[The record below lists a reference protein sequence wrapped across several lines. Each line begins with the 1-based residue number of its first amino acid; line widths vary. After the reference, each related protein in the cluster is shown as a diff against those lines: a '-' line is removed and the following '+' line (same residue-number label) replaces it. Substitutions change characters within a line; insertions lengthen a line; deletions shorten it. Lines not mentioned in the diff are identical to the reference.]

1 MATVLHMDTEAVRA
15 VGQQLAQQA
24 ETIRQQAQGLAASV
38 HGMNWQG
45 PGREML
51 VGEFDQIQ
59 QALLQ
64 FADQGTALNR
74 RLEREV
80 EEWEA
85 VAMGSGGPASSGQ
98 DVITMEEVT
107 GVHVDDLGGDNQP
120 PLPEGL
126 EKTVRDITTLIKI
139 FFSDVLKDNPALKDS
154 LKGLGLGVGILAD
167 EDFNRN
173 LERAVAGE
181 LGKVWVK
188 GMAAP
193 LFLYSD
199 SRQLVGRVLE
209 TAVRSTGN
217 TQAADHIHTV
227 FASYDFSAAAEQFS
241 EQFFD
246 MVKRALEGP
255 PKQVA

>member
-1 MATVLHMDTEAVRA
+1 MSIILHMDTDTVHATA
-15 VGQQLAQQA
+15 QQLNQA
-24 ETIRQQAQGLAASV
+24 ADTMRTQFESLSTSAQG
-38 HGMNWQG
+38 MDWQG
-45 PGREML
+45 PARDLLLGDFERALLTAQEL
-51 VGEFDQIQ
+51 ADQIAAFSQ
-59 QALLQ
+59 RLQ
-64 FADQGTALNR
+64 READ
-74 RLEREV
+74 
-80 EEWEA
+80 EWEQMA
-85 VAMGSGGPASSGQ
+85 QMSSNAGGLGNEGGKSPNG
-98 DVITMEEVT
+98 
-107 GVHVDDLGGDNQP
+107 DDQP

-126 EKTVRDITTLIKI
+126 EMTVRDITTLIKI
-139 FFSDVLKDNPALKDS
+139 FFSDVLKANPAIKDG

-199 SRQLVGRVLE
+199 FRQLVGRVLE

-227 FASYDFSAAAEQFS
+227 FASYNFSAAAEQFF
-241 EQFFD
+241 EQLFD
-246 MVKRALEGP
+246 IVKRALEGP